1 MIFVGQSSCF
11 YTQIFF
17 TLALQYSRGGKFFR
31 EQFGGKN
38 FRENILQNFVKITVK
53 HMCLN
58 LFSINTT
65 SESIFFFRVF
75 SKDGILKNNYTKMH
89 KQYSFFYLDFIS
101 RTFTIHRAAR
111 DRGGHCFK
119 SSLPLLPA
127 SLTLRHQSGNFCK
140 ELTYSHTGLSNSNR
154 EFLVSKRKS
163 LTTKLRDL

>member
-58 LFSINTT
+58 LFSVNTT
-65 SESIFFFRVF
+65 SESIFFLKCFLSMVF
-75 SKDGILKNNYTKMH
+75 SKKITLKCINSIPFPIWILFHEHSRFTGQQGIGEAIALSPLYR
-89 KQYSFFYLDFIS
+89 FYPLHWHLGIS
-101 RTFTIHRAAR
+101 RAISA
-111 DRGGHCFK
+111 K
-119 SSLPLLPA
+119 S
-127 SLTLRHQSGNFCK
+127 
-140 ELTYSHTGLSNSNR
+140 
-154 EFLVSKRKS
+154 
-163 LTTKLRDL
+163 